1 MTTATFDSIPAALA
15 ALAAGRAVVVVD
27 DEDRENE
34 GDIIFAAEH
43 ATAQLMAFTI
53 RYTSG
58 VICVPLDAERAD
70 ALGLAPMVGINQD
83 SKGTAFT
90 VTCDAASG
98 ISTGISAADRA
109 LTSRLLADPHTT
121 PAQLSRPGHIFPL
134 RAAANGVL
142 ERRGH
147 TEAAVDL
154 CRAAGL
160 SPVGVIGEI
169 THDNGEMMR
178 LDALREFAA
187 EHNLPLITIDDL
199 ARWRRIN
206 DEIELTAPVALPTA
220 FGEFTARAALV
231 EGHEHLVLSH
241 PGPDGA
247 PAGNLVRI
255 HSECLTGDV
264 LGSFRC
270 DCGEQLHGAMQR
282 IATEGGHLVYIRG
295 HEGRGIG
302 LVNKLRAYA
311 LQEDGMDTLDAN
323 LHLGF
328 PADAREYF
336 AVAAILG
343 KLGLRTI
350 RLLSNNPDKQA
361 KLTEAGIEVAELVP
375 SQVAPRREN
384 ENYLRTKQARF
395 GHRLGL
401 NLPQDSAQD
410 QAQAQAQAQ
419 NYHGA

>member
-1 MTTATFDSIPAALA
+1 MAAASFDSIPAALA

-43 ATAQLMAFTI
+43 ATAQLMAFTV

-58 VICVPLDAERAD
+58 VICVPLDAARAD
-70 ALGLAPMVGINQD
+70 ALRLAPMVGINQD

-90 VTCDAASG
+90 VSCDATSG

-109 LTSRLLADPHTT
+109 LTSRLLADPQTT
-121 PAQLSRPGHIFPL
+121 AEQLVRPGHIFPL
-134 RAAANGVL
+134 RAAAGGVL

-178 LDALREFAA
+178 LDALRVFAA
-187 EHNLPLITIDDL
+187 EHSLPLITIDDL

-206 DEIELTAPVALPTA
+206 DRIELTDPVALPTA
-220 FGEFTARAALV
+220 FGDFTARAALV

-241 PGPDGA
+241 PGPEGSD
-247 PAGNLVRI
+247 PGNLVRI

-264 LGSFRC
+264 LGSYRC
-270 DCGEQLHGAMQR
+270 DCGEQLHAAMAR
-282 IATEGGHLVYIRG
+282 IAAEGGHVVYIRG

-311 LQEDGMDTLDAN
+311 LQEHGLDTLDAN

-336 AVAAILG
+336 AVAAILA
-343 KLGLRTI
+343 KQGLHSI
-350 RLLSNNPDKQA
+350 RLLSNNPDKRD
-361 KLTEAGIEVAELVP
+361 KLIEAGIQVTELVP
-375 SQVAPRREN
+375 SLVPPRREN
-384 ENYLRTKQARF
+384 EAYLRTKQARF
-395 GHRLGL
+395 GHQLG
-401 NLPQDSAQD
+401 LPQDSAQD
-410 QAQAQAQAQ
+410 EAQAQA
-419 NYHGA
+419 YHGA

>member
-1 MTTATFDSIPAALA
+1 MSKILDSIPTALA

-34 GDIIFAAEH
+34 GDIIFAAQH
-43 ATAQLMAFTI
+43 ATPALMALTI

-70 ALGLAPMVGINQD
+70 RLGLAPMVGINQD
-83 SKGTAFT
+83 AKGTAFT
-90 VTCDAASG
+90 VTCDAAQG

-109 LTSRLLADPHTT
+109 LTSRLLADPHTV

-142 ERRGH
+142 QRRGH

-160 SPVGVIGEI
+160 EPVGVIGEI
-169 THDNGEMMR
+169 TKDDGEMMR
-178 LDALREFAA
+178 LDDLRVFAT
-187 EHNLPLITIDDL
+187 EHDMPLISIDDL

-206 DEIELTAPVALPTA
+206 DQIELTDPVALPTA
-220 FGEFTARAALV
+220 FGDFSARAAVV
-231 EGHEHLVLSH
+231 EGHEHVVLSH
-241 PGPDGA
+241 AGPGA
-247 PAGNLVRI
+247 SPAGNLVRI

-264 LGSFRC
+264 LGSYRC
-270 DCGEQLHGAMQR
+270 DCGEQLKAAMAQ
-282 IATEGGHLVYIRG
+282 IAAEGGHIIYIRG

-302 LVNKLRAYA
+302 LANKLRAYA
-311 LQEDGMDTLDAN
+311 LQEAGMDTLDAN

-336 AVAAILG
+336 AVAAILK
-343 KLGLRTI
+343 KLGLDEI
-350 RLLSNNPDKQA
+350 RLLSNNPDKRDQ
-361 KLTEAGIEVAELVP
+361 LTQAGIQITELVP
-375 SQVAPRREN
+375 SRVTPRQEN
-384 ENYLRTKQARF
+384 TEYLRTKQARF
-395 GHRLGL
+395 GHQLGFE
-401 NLPQDSAQD
+401 DVDDA
-410 QAQAQAQAQ
+410 
-419 NYHGA
+419 YHGA

>member
-1 MTTATFDSIPAALA
+1 MAAASFDSIPAALA

-43 ATAQLMAFTI
+43 ATAQLMAFTV

-58 VICVPLDAERAD
+58 VICVPLDAARAD
-70 ALGLAPMVGINQD
+70 ALRLAPMVGINQD

-90 VTCDAASG
+90 VSCDAASG

-109 LTSRLLADPHTT
+109 LTSRLLADPETT
-121 PAQLSRPGHIFPL
+121 AEQLVRPGHIFPL
-134 RAAANGVL
+134 RAAAGGVL

-178 LDALREFAA
+178 LDALRVFAA
-187 EHNLPLITIDDL
+187 EHSLPLITIDDL

-206 DEIELTAPVALPTA
+206 DRIELTDPVALPTA
-220 FGEFTARAALV
+220 FGDFTARAALV

-241 PGPDGA
+241 PGPEGSD
-247 PAGNLVRI
+247 PGNLVRI

-264 LGSFRC
+264 LGSYRC
-270 DCGEQLHGAMQR
+270 DCGEQLHAAMAR
-282 IATEGGHLVYIRG
+282 IAAEGGHVVYIRG

-311 LQEDGMDTLDAN
+311 LQEHGLDTLDAN

-336 AVAAILG
+336 AVAAILA
-343 KLGLRTI
+343 KLGLHSI
-350 RLLSNNPDKQA
+350 RLLSNNPDKRD
-361 KLTEAGIEVAELVP
+361 KLIEAGIQVTELVP
-375 SQVAPRREN
+375 SLVPPRREN
-384 ENYLRTKQARF
+384 EAYLRTKQARF
-395 GHRLGL
+395 GHQLG
-401 NLPQDSAQD
+401 LPQDSAQD
-410 QAQAQAQAQ
+410 EAQAQA
-419 NYHGA
+419 YHGA

>member
-1 MTTATFDSIPAALA
+1 MQQSTLDSIPTALA
-15 ALAAGRAVVVVD
+15 ALAAGKAVVVVD

-34 GDIIFAAEH
+34 GDIIFAAQH
-43 ATAQLMAFTI
+43 ATAELMAFTI

-58 VICVPLDAERAD
+58 VICVPLSAERAD
-70 ALGLAPMVGINQD
+70 ALRLAPMVGINQD
-83 SKGTAFT
+83 AKGTAFT

-109 LTSRLLADPHTT
+109 LTSRLLADETTT
-121 PAQLSRPGHIFPL
+121 PEQLSRPGHIFPL
-134 RAAANGVL
+134 RAAAGGVL

-160 SPVGVIGEI
+160 QPVGVIGEI
-169 THDNGEMMR
+169 TKDNGEMMR
-178 LDALREFAA
+178 LDDLRVFAA
-187 EHNLPLITIDDL
+187 EHELPLISIDDL
-199 ARWRRIN
+199 ARWRRVN
-206 DEIELTAPVALPTA
+206 DLIELTDPVALPTA
-220 FGEFTARAALV
+220 YGQFTAQAAQV
-231 EGHEHLVLSH
+231 EGHEHVILSH

-264 LGSFRC
+264 LGSYRC
-270 DCGEQLHGAMQR
+270 DCGEQLHAAMSR
-282 IATEGGHLVYIRG
+282 IAAEGGHLVYIRG

-311 LQEDGMDTLDAN
+311 LQEHGMDTLDAN

-336 AVAAILG
+336 AVAAILK
-343 KLGLRTI
+343 KLGLEEI
-350 RLLSNNPDKQA
+350 RLLSNNPDKRR
-361 KLTEAGIEVAELVP
+361 KLIDAGIAVTQLVP
-375 SQVAPRREN
+375 SQVAPRAEN
-384 ENYLRTKQARF
+384 ENYLRTKQTRF
-395 GHRLGL
+395 GHQLD
-401 NLPQDSAQD
+401 LPA
-410 QAQAQAQAQ
+410 
-419 NYHGA
+419 HPGADEHFDA

>member
-1 MTTATFDSIPAALA
+1 MAAASFDSIPAALA

-43 ATAQLMAFTI
+43 ATAQLMAFTV

-58 VICVPLDAERAD
+58 VICVPLDAARAD
-70 ALGLAPMVGINQD
+70 ALRLAPMVGINQD

-90 VTCDAASG
+90 VSCDAASG

-109 LTSRLLADPHTT
+109 LTSRLLADPETT
-121 PAQLSRPGHIFPL
+121 AEQLVRPGHIFPL
-134 RAAANGVL
+134 RAAAGGVL

-147 TEAAVDL
+147 TETAVDL

-178 LDALREFAA
+178 LDALRVFAA
-187 EHNLPLITIDDL
+187 EHSLPLITIDDL

-206 DEIELTAPVALPTA
+206 DRIELTDPVALPTA
-220 FGEFTARAALV
+220 FGDFTARAALV

-241 PGPDGA
+241 PGPEGSD
-247 PAGNLVRI
+247 PGNLVRI

-264 LGSFRC
+264 LGSYRC
-270 DCGEQLHGAMQR
+270 DCGEQLHAAMAR
-282 IATEGGHLVYIRG
+282 IAAEGGHVVYIRG

-302 LVNKLRAYA
+302 LINKLRAYA
-311 LQEDGMDTLDAN
+311 LQEHGLDTLDAN

-336 AVAAILG
+336 AVAAILA
-343 KLGLRTI
+343 KLGLHSI
-350 RLLSNNPDKQA
+350 RLLSNNPDKRD
-361 KLTEAGIEVAELVP
+361 KLIEAGIQVTELVP
-375 SQVAPRREN
+375 SLVPPRREN
-384 ENYLRTKQARF
+384 EAYLRTKQARF
-395 GHRLGL
+395 GHQLG
-401 NLPQDSAQD
+401 LPQDSAQD
-410 QAQAQAQAQ
+410 EAQAQA
-419 NYHGA
+419 YHGA

>member
-1 MTTATFDSIPAALA
+1 MAAASFDSIPAALA

-43 ATAQLMAFTI
+43 ATAQLMAFTV

-58 VICVPLDAERAD
+58 VICVPLDAARAD
-70 ALGLAPMVGINQD
+70 ALRLAPMVGINQD

-90 VTCDAASG
+90 VSCDAASG

-109 LTSRLLADPHTT
+109 LTSRLLADPEAT
-121 PAQLSRPGHIFPL
+121 AEQLVRPGHIFPL
-134 RAAANGVL
+134 RAAAGGVL

-178 LDALREFAA
+178 LDALRVFAA
-187 EHNLPLITIDDL
+187 EHSLPLITIDDL

-206 DEIELTAPVALPTA
+206 DRIELTDPVALPTA
-220 FGEFTARAALV
+220 FGDFTARAALV

-241 PGPDGA
+241 PGPEGA
-247 PAGNLVRI
+247 ASGNLVRI

-264 LGSFRC
+264 LGSYRC
-270 DCGEQLHGAMQR
+270 DCGEQLHAAMAR
-282 IATEGGHLVYIRG
+282 IAAEGGHVVYIRG

-311 LQEDGMDTLDAN
+311 LQEHGLDTLDAN

-336 AVAAILG
+336 AVAAILA
-343 KLGLRTI
+343 KLGLHSI
-350 RLLSNNPDKQA
+350 RLLSNNPDKRD
-361 KLTEAGIEVAELVP
+361 KLIEAGIQVTELVP
-375 SQVAPRREN
+375 SLVPARREN
-384 ENYLRTKQARF
+384 EAYLRTKQARF
-395 GHRLGL
+395 GHQLG
-401 NLPQDSAQD
+401 LPQDSAQD
-410 QAQAQAQAQ
+410 EAQAQA
-419 NYHGA
+419 YHGA